1 MELQLKI
8 LIIEGF
14 LFHLLIC
21 FTLLDMCLASSIHL
35 LKRQLL
41 LSDNYCLI
49 VQGHLCEQG
58 TTLSYLLLYYRV
70 ILHEVIKQVYFTLV
84 RIQIT
89 PCDICVF
96 YVTLPFFHHFC
107 SIKVVPKKSLYN

>member
-8 LIIEGF
+8 LIIEGII
-14 LFHLLIC
+14 FHLLIC
-21 FTLLDMCLASSIHL
+21 FTLLDMCLSSSIHL

-41 LSDNYCLI
+41 LRENYCLI

-58 TTLSYLLLYYRV
+58 TTLSYLLLYCMV
-70 ILHEVIKQVYFTLV
+70 ILHKVIKQVYITLD

-89 PCDICVF
+89 PCDICLL
-96 YVTLPFFHHFC
+96 YHSSLFC
-107 SIKVVPKKSLYN
+107 QA